1 MKFID
6 TDLIILYM
14 RWSVLFIYT
23 YFITKSTFLFCSP
36 KYPTFKGFKN
46 QMKIPLVFSLY
57 NYLFCQVKKILKN
70 KIFLRIIIK
79 IFLQNMYISYLAR
92 KIQIT

>member
-14 RWSVLFIYT
+14 MWSVLFIYT

-46 QMKIPLVFSLY
+46 QMKIPLVFFY
-57 NYLFCQVKKILKN
+57 
-70 KIFLRIIIK
+70 IIIYFVKLKRFLK
-79 IFLQNMYISYLAR
+79 IKYFEGLLLKYSF
-92 KIQIT
+92 KICIFHI